1 MSTPTMLPDEQ
12 VAFWAATDVG
22 RVRDHNED
30 NFLVDRSLGLFAVAD
45 GMGGHAAG
53 EVASTLA
60 VQTLRSYLGAHRDV
74 IELAR
79 GLTSESDG
87 LEEAQRRILSLL
99 EDAVNRASREIWLAA
114 QADESKRGMGTT
126 LSALL
131 LGEHFGYI
139 AHVGDSRIYLLRMGE
154 VRQLTEDHSL
164 INALIKE
171 GRLKPEDAP
180 KVEFK
185 NAVTRAVGVYEG
197 VDVDTLVFPV
207 LPGDQFLLASDGLTG
222 YLESQELPAYMNQED
237 VKAIP
242 PQLIQVANERGGKDN
257 ITSIVIRIVDVQGVA
272 EERFRELNFRM
283 DALSKMPFFKF
294 LGYSDLLKVFVK
306 METVRFP
313 KGKTI
318 FQEGSPGDDL
328 FLLLGGTVRVHR
340 GDAELARLGP
350 GEFFGEMALIDQAPR
365 SASIS
370 TLEDALLLRL
380 DRKTF
385 FNLIRRESE
394 LAKKVLWNMLQ
405 VLSARLRTTNR
416 DLAQAREAM
425 TEDIPIDTID
435 VFGGPPPAVRAPGAA
450 PPPPPLRAPGASLPP
465 PTARPPGASMP
476 PPLKKPA
483 T

>member
-1 MSTPTMLPDEQ
+1 MLPDEQ

-30 NFLVDRSLGLFAVAD
+30 NFLADRNLGLFAVAD

-60 VQTLRSYLGAHRDV
+60 VQTLRTFLNAHRDV
-74 IELAR
+74 LELAR
-79 GLTSESDG
+79 GLSEESEG

-99 EDAVNRASREIWLAA
+99 EDAVNRASQEIWRAA
-114 QADESKRGMGTT
+114 QVDEAKRGMGTT

-131 LGEHFGYI
+131 LGEHYGYI

-154 VRQLTEDHSL
+154 VQQLTEDHSL
-164 INALIKE
+164 VNALLKE
-171 GRLKPEDAP
+171 GRLKPEDVP
-180 KVEFK
+180 NVDFK

-222 YLESQELPAYMNQED
+222 YLESQELPAYMNKDD

-242 PQLIQVANERGGKDN
+242 PQLIEIANERGGKDN
-257 ITSIVIRIVDVQGVA
+257 ITSVVVRVVDVKGVA

-294 LGYSDLLKVFVK
+294 LAYSDLLKVFVK

-318 FQEGSPGDDL
+318 FGEGSSGADL
-328 FLLLGGTVRVHR
+328 FLLLGGKVRVHR
-340 GDAELARLGP
+340 GDAELAQLGP

-370 TLEDALLLRL
+370 TIDDALLLRL

-385 FNLIRRESE
+385 FTLIRRESE

-405 VLSARLRTTNR
+405 VLSARLRTTNQ
-416 DLAQAREAM
+416 DLAQARGSKTEA
-425 TEDIPIDTID
+425 EEEIPIDTIQ
-435 VFGGPPPAVRAPGAA
+435 VFGGAPGVT
-450 PPPPPLRAPGASLPP
+450 RAPGASLP
-465 PTARPPGASMP
+465 
-476 PPLKKPA
+476 
-483 T
+483 

>member
-1 MSTPTMLPDEQ
+1 MSTPTMVPDEP

-30 NFLVDRSLGLFAVAD
+30 NFLADRNLGLFAVAD

-60 VQTLRSYLGAHRDV
+60 VQTLRTFLSAHRDV
-74 IELAR
+74 LELAR
-79 GLTSESDG
+79 GLSEESEG
-87 LEEAQRRILSLL
+87 LEEAQRRVLSLL
-99 EDAVNRASREIWLAA
+99 EDAVHRASQEIWRAA
-114 QADESKRGMGTT
+114 QVDEGKRGMGTT

-154 VRQLTEDHSL
+154 VQQLTEDHSL
-164 INALIKE
+164 VNALLKE
-171 GRLKPEDAP
+171 GRLKPEDVP
-180 KVEFK
+180 NVDFK

-222 YLESQELPAYMNQED
+222 YLESQELPAYMNKED
-237 VKAIP
+237 VKSIP
-242 PQLIQVANERGGKDN
+242 PQLIQLANERGGKDN
-257 ITSIVIRIVDVQGVA
+257 ITSVVVRVVDVQGVA

-283 DALSKMPFFKF
+283 DALGKMPFFKF
-294 LGYSDLLKVFVK
+294 LGYPDLLKVFVK

-318 FQEGSPGDDL
+318 FTEGSTGADL
-328 FLLLGGTVRVHR
+328 FLLLAGKVRVHR
-340 GDAELARLGP
+340 GGADLAVLGP

-370 TLEDALLLRL
+370 TVEEALLLRL
-380 DRKTF
+380 ERKTF
-385 FNLIRRESE
+385 FTLIRRESE

-405 VLSARLRTTNR
+405 ILSTRLRTTNQ
-416 DLAQAREAM
+416 DLAQAREAKAGA
-425 TEDIPIDTID
+425 EEIPIDTIE
-435 VFGGPPPAVRAPGAA
+435 VFGGPRPPAPTR
-450 PPPPPLRAPGASLPP
+450 LPGASLPP
-465 PTARPPGASMP
+465 P
-476 PPLKKPA
+476 LKK
-483 T
+483 TK